1 MRYRTLLPRLNKIRS
16 SSGLLRGIW
25 WFETDVSGLPVGRI
39 FKDQADHSRRVM
51 TLKTEEIDFISIDIW
66 DVFTLLGI

>member
-1 MRYRTLLPRLNKIRS
+1 MRYLTLLPRLNKIRP

-25 WFETDVSGLPVGRI
+25 LFETDVSGLPVGPI
-39 FKDQADHSRRVM
+39 FKDQAVHSRRVM
-51 TLKTEEIDFISIDIW
+51 TLKMEEIDFISVDIW